1 MKNSKKIIS
10 SVLVG
15 TFLFGV
21 VAPTTLNVKTVK
33 AAENQEA
40 DKVIIQNETL
50 ALLELQDEL
59 QKHNITVD
67 DIVKGIQAEL
77 PQSTVLVQPELFS
90 QSAIS
95 ATTSTQNVTP
105 FGAKTQAAKLAAK
118 QMLKNIQRIGRVA
131 WDRTVRQYV
140 DKLPISK
147 SAKSTLKKYI
157 AYQSVTEVL
166 NVVIDF
172 SGTITNALS
181 KQFQKMGCP
190 AWLADM
196 AARALVTL
204 LL

>member
-1 MKNSKKIIS
+1 M
-10 SVLVG
+10 
-15 TFLFGV
+15 
-21 VAPTTLNVKTVK
+21 
-33 AAENQEA
+33 
-40 DKVIIQNETL
+40 
-50 ALLELQDEL
+50 
-59 QKHNITVD
+59 
-67 DIVKGIQAEL
+67 
-77 PQSTVLVQPELFS
+77 
-90 QSAIS
+90 
-95 ATTSTQNVTP
+95 TP
-105 FGAKTQAAKLAAK
+105 FGAKTQTAKLAAK

-157 AYQSVTEVL
+157 AYQSLTEVL